1 MNKLLLSSILAM
13 SAITIAGAQTVI
25 PSQHGHGVV
34 SWTNAVNTNA
44 YYRVE
49 WQAAAGGTWFR
60 SLQNLQTL
68 DAHAATSFVAKVPMR
83 FRVVRE
89 TRPPPAGM
97 VWIEAGDFV
106 QGQAG
111 IATPV
116 HTNFV
121 SGFWMDDKEITLAEW
136 REVYTWATNNGYQF
150 DNPGTG
156 FTNNHPVG
164 NINWYDAV
172 KWCNARSEREGLKA
186 CYYTNV
192 VKDAGMEYRQGQ
204 LNISNAWVNWDA
216 DGYRLPT
223 EAEWE
228 KAARGGRQGRL
239 FPWGDTITHAQ
250 ANYFSTNLHPYDV
263 SPTRGM
269 HPAFFGQMPNTAP
282 TVYFAANE
290 FGLFHMAGNV
300 AEWTWNWSVP
310 YTGAGEQNPLGS
322 PTGSLRVTR
331 GGQAV
336 TQADQ
341 LRCAARSPSGPS
353 GLWPYVGF
361 RCVTRR

>member
-1 MNKLLLSSILAM
+1 MNKLLLSAILAM
-13 SAITIAGAQTVI
+13 SAITIADAQTVI

-34 SWTNAVNTNA
+34 SWTNAVNTSA

-60 SLQNLQTL
+60 TLQNLQTL
-68 DAHAATSFVAKVPMR
+68 DAHAATSFAAKVPMR

-106 QGQAG
+106 QGQTG

-121 SGFWMDDKEITLAEW
+121 SGFWMDDREITLAEW

-156 FTNNHPVG
+156 FTNNHPVV

-192 VKDAGMEYRQGQ
+192 AKDAGMEYRQGQ
-204 LNISNAWVNWDA
+204 INISNSWVNWGA

-239 FPWGDTITHAQ
+239 FPWGGDTITHAQ
-250 ANYFSTNLHPYDV
+250 ANYFSTNIYPYDV
-263 SPTRGM
+263 SPTTGY
-269 HPAFFGQMPNTAP
+269 HPDVTPNLTLVAGTFP
-282 TVYFAANE
+282 ASE
-290 FGLFHMAGNV
+290 FGLYDMAGNV
-300 AEWTWNWSVP
+300 NEWVWDWFVQP
-310 YTGAGEQNPLGS
+310 YSGVGAVDPLG
-322 PTGSLRVTR
+322 PDTGTLRGQR
-331 GGQAV
+331 GGSAG
-336 TQADQ
+336 THADFV
-341 LRCAARSPSGPS
+341 RCARRVGSMPANVNS
-353 GLWPYVGF
+353 VQGF